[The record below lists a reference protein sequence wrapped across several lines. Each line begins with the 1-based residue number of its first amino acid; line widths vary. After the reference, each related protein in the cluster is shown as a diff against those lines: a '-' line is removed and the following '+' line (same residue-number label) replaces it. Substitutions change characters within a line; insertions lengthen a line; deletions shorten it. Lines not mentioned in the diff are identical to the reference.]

1 MSGTPTKIKLPGVEC
16 ESKSPAAPPTPSQAK
31 REQDAAILTSGD
43 GVCRFV
49 KYRIQIKCA
58 LLQVPEAVAG
68 RGAPEL
74 SVAPEV
80 AEDHVGVPQVGDV
93 AQAP

>member
-49 KYRIQIKCA
+49 KYRIQI
-58 LLQVPEAVAG
+58 
-68 RGAPEL
+68 
-74 SVAPEV
+74 
-80 AEDHVGVPQVGDV
+80 
-93 AQAP
+93 